1 MDFDTSHNSWF
12 YIKQMVVM
20 PKKEWHGNY
29 YLKAGG
35 YMAKMNGFM
44 ITIIRAG
51 SISRQM
57 VLMQNKN
64 GRKSMA
70 NGTISRSGAIWLKV
84 SGKEIIS

>member
-1 MDFDTSHNSWF
+1 MLKKNGMGTTTSKWVATWPRVNDFT
-12 YIKQMVVM
+12 
-20 PKKEWHGNY
+20 
-29 YLKAGG
+29 
-35 YMAKMNGFM
+35 

-51 SISRQM
+51 STSRQM